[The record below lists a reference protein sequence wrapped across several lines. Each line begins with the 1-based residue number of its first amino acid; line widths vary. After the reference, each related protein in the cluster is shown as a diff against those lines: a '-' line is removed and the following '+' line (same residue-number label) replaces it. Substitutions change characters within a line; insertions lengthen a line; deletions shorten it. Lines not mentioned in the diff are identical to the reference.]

1 MTMFDPNPVA
11 RLLMALF
18 RLWQLTFSVVLAPS
32 CRFTPSCSA
41 FALEAVKTHG
51 AVRGLVLTARRLLR
65 CHPVKFLGG
74 SHGVDPVPPRT

>member
-1 MTMFDPNPVA
+1 MTMPTPNPVA
-11 RLLMALF
+11 RLLIALF
-18 RLWQLTFSVVLAPS
+18 RFWQITFSVVLAPS

-41 FALEAVKTHG
+41 YGIEAVKTHG
-51 AVRGLVLTARRLLR
+51 AVRGLVLMVRRLLR